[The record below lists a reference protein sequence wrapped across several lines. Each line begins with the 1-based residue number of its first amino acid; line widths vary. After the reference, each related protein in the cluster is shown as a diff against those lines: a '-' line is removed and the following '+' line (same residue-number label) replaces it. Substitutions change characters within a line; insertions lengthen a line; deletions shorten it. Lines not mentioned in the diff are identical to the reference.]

1 MGIMSRLA
9 AKGLLRNRRRTL
21 LTVLGISVTVA
32 LLSCAFHF
40 FASYQEMMRREI
52 IGRTGLW
59 HVQYGEV
66 DEDAFEVI
74 RSDENT
80 AGWFVQQD
88 AFAFVGGSTRL
99 SVTELSPKVIPDL
112 GLTLLSGRLP
122 EKPGEVVVTRTYGK
136 LYPLDTVFTL
146 EAGRRLYQDE
156 VPGSGDKV
164 LHTDVTGTYV
174 KTSDRT
180 YTVVGVVEPVLN
192 DYGFAP
198 IADIYGVFNE
208 SVFRPG
214 ETVEL
219 YVENRQV
226 WGGVESRALDL
237 AERAGVGYTMNLD
250 GSRQYNVGYNG
261 ELLMTYGVTNQ
272 QGSTDMIVWM
282 VLVFILVVM
291 AAGGAL
297 IYNAF
302 AISVSERTRQLGMLA
317 SVGATRRQRRRLVYF
332 EGLLQALAGILLGL
346 LLGVGLSL
354 GAVRVIS
361 GILSGLSFTQYD
373 LELVVSPLALAAT
386 AAVGF
391 VTVFLAVLV
400 PAVRAGRMAPIDAI
414 RQTRDVKLK
423 RRQVKTGWLARRL
436 LRFPEQLGLKN
447 LRRNRK
453 RYRVT
458 VISLSVSVV
467 LFLTATSYL
476 FYAEK
481 AIAMENI
488 MPWYDVMV
496 MSPKYL
502 SELDID
508 GMEKS
513 LSVTAEN
520 GIWLQNDWVEVP
532 LSEGQYQPNF
542 LDAKEWGSPDT
553 KMVRFT
559 LVVLEERSL
568 NMFLQQAGLT
578 ARPAWNEGRPTA
590 ILINGGL
597 TRTPDGRP
605 MEVEYTFLQPGDT
618 LALYNDADTRT
629 PEDKGRVTVQL
640 ADVITVES
648 GEIDWQDV
656 FKAPCLLVTEE
667 VLRTVLQDSRMPS
680 SAMGLYTVKE
690 HELFCKD
697 VKEYKQNGSRFSP
710 IDYAE
715 MYEAQERMLLA
726 VRIGAYG
733 FVGLITLLCAINM
746 FGTLS
751 TGMNLRR
758 RELAML
764 KSVGMTRGAV
774 RRMLAFESVCYGL
787 KTLAVGLPVSF
798 AMDVLLYRLMQFGY
812 VTRFS
817 FPWTDFLI
825 AAAAVLL
832 LTWLFMLAA
841 FRTVKKQNLVEEL
854 RLET

>member
-1 MGIMSRLA
+1 
-9 AKGLLRNRRRTL
+9 
-21 LTVLGISVTVA
+21 
-32 LLSCAFHF
+32 
-40 FASYQEMMRREI
+40 
-52 IGRTGLW
+52 
-59 HVQYGEV
+59 
-66 DEDAFEVI
+66 
-74 RSDENT
+74 
-80 AGWFVQQD
+80 
-88 AFAFVGGSTRL
+88 
-99 SVTELSPKVIPDL
+99 
-112 GLTLLSGRLP
+112 
-122 EKPGEVVVTRTYGK
+122 
-136 LYPLDTVFTL
+136 
-146 EAGRRLYQDE
+146 
-156 VPGSGDKV
+156 
-164 LHTDVTGTYV
+164 
-174 KTSDRT
+174 
-180 YTVVGVVEPVLN
+180 
-192 DYGFAP
+192 
-198 IADIYGVFNE
+198 
-208 SVFRPG
+208 
-214 ETVEL
+214 
-219 YVENRQV
+219 
-226 WGGVESRALDL
+226 
-237 AERAGVGYTMNLD
+237 MNLD

-346 LLGVGLSL
+346 LLGIGLSF

-361 GILSGLSFTQYD
+361 GILSGLSFTQYE
-373 LELVVSPLALAAT
+373 LELVMSPLALAAT

-400 PAVRAGRMAPIDAI
+400 PAVRAGRMTPIDAI

-453 RYRVT
+453 RYRIT

-488 MPWYDVMV
+488 MPSFDVMV
-496 MSPKYL
+496 QASGYL

-508 GMEKS
+508 GMEQS
-513 LSVTAEN
+513 LSVPFESRAWTLSCNGNIYLKRSQYNDSYAEILETEPN
-520 GIWLQNDWVEVP
+520 ETMPLGI
-532 LSEGQYQPNF
+532 SICT
-542 LDAKEWGSPDT
+542 AKEEN
-553 KMVRFT
+553 
-559 LVVLEERSL
+559 LEQYLR
-568 NMFLQQAGLT
+568 QAGIT
-578 ARPAWNEGRPTA
+578 ERPAWNDGQPTA
-590 ILINGGL
+590 VLIDQ
-597 TRTPDGRP
+597 TSMERSDGRLEE
-605 MEVEYTFLQPGDT
+605 MRLTNLQPGDT
-618 LALYNDADTRT
+618 LAVYNTLLEGTEKYYDPQLTVEIVAVTQML
-629 PEDKGRVTVQL
+629 PEDPVWDFSSFGGGL
-640 ADVITVES
+640 M
-648 GEIDWQDV
+648 
-656 FKAPCLLVTEE
+656 LLVTEE
-667 VLRTVLQDSRMPS
+667 TQKAFVRETGNPY
-680 SAMGLYTVKE
+680 SAQGLYTVKE
-690 HELFCKD
+690 HEQFCEE
-697 VKEYKQNGSRFSP
+697 VEAYKENDSRFGAV
-710 IDYAE
+710 DYAE